1 MLVLLLLLLALLLL
15 ALLLL
20 QLLVLVLLLL
30 LLLMVL
36 LLVQGATCGCH
47 YCFQCRL
54 LPATRSGALKRS
66 SRAAGADWGIETTPT
81 QADKTPL

>member
-1 MLVLLLLLLALLLL
+1 VLVLLLLLLALLLL

-36 LLVQGATCGCH
+36 LLVQGATCATTASSAGC
-47 YCFQCRL
+47 Y
-54 LPATRSGALKRS
+54 LPLDLVRS
-66 SRAAGADWGIETTPT
+66 SRAEPQAPT
-81 QADKTPL
+81 GG